1 MKNIIKKI
9 CSLLALIMII
19 LNSSLL
25 TTLSMAI
32 DEINTNATA
41 NVSNG
46 KKEKVK
52 IYTSYKRLT
61 NRLPNE
67 LTITGIL
74 EKDTEDCAL
83 YENPVVYF
91 EFPAE
96 IEKVVVNDIKV
107 LYDNELKLKD
117 YAIEKNDAGNQV
129 IKVSLEGKQTQYS
142 TDGISQGTNIRIVA
156 NVIAKQDIKTGY
168 ENLTMVC
175 NTATAAQG
183 LLIVNATENAILNNV
198 EPKKENGTIIYA
210 NGLMLNTRSSI
221 GSNTLKD
228 GDTIHSNEIINNQIT
243 ITNTTN
249 NPIENIKV
257 LGYIPEGMTFV
268 KYDEEAFGYW
278 EDTYTF
284 LTDDPETSDG
294 SILWQDDDWQYPA
307 DETVKTK
314 EFTIETLK
322 SGESQTFNYETKVN
336 KIDKEKE
343 LETKIEFQIK
353 DKDATEYRNISTY
366 TIKNNAKDAAFETRI
381 RTYIDRGDNSETGS
395 SKNNWVYNVI
405 VKNISNETQNATV
418 KINVPETLSIKNVEK
433 IVDKGEEFSY
443 KLENGVL
450 TVNYEGIAAND
461 YRAFGIE
468 AEAVNVI
475 TDENC
480 RYQIEYSA
488 TVEDSNKDITSS
500 NLSVSKGGIPAV
512 KITQTSETNGE
523 TLNGHDEIEYKFEI
537 ENIGYVR
544 EEDGGYSEYVFVT
557 NIPKELEVT
566 SITYNSNEVTK
577 ETIDSRTVYT
587 IKPIDKYYTSDD
599 LARIN
604 ADDYLDEIR
613 AKEVIILKNGEKSI
627 VTVKAKVKSLVG
639 QSDDIV
645 IENVGAAGG
654 KGIET
659 KTSAII
665 SNTLHN
671 NENQTIIV
679 NPDDKK
685 DDDNSGITKP
695 SDDDTEEQVKYY
707 TIAGTSWLDSNENG
721 RRDDG
726 EEIVSGINVYL
737 YDVTNKKFLTNS
749 NNETLKTTTDSNGK
763 YSFTKIP
770 EGSYYT
776 IFEYNSNEYGITEYQ
791 KVGVLETE
799 NNDTLEKD
807 VRMFGE
813 IKKVAM
819 TDIINLKSSQTN
831 IDIGLIENKDF
842 DFSINQTIQKI
853 TVSNKKGTKEYTYD
867 NKKLAK
873 VEIHSKQLV
882 GSTIAIEYKIKV
894 TNEGELAGRI
904 YDIIDEI
911 PSKLEFHSELNSGW
925 ARTEQYKI
933 SNTNMVTKDIQPGE
947 SIELTLTLTKTL
959 TEDSV
964 GTITNV
970 SSIGTTDNSRHIEEK
985 DLNNNTDKTEVLVQV
1000 ATGEQIALRIIG
1012 IIFGV
1017 LIIAFIMTIIVRK
1030 TKFPKNIAT
1039 NTFIIIAVILMSSVI
1054 TTYSNA
1060 GIIGDIVD
1068 KVVDTVDKV
1077 VDKVTGG
1084 GDSGGASGSG
1094 NGGDIDS
1101 GDAPKIDPDY
1111 SPGKDG
1117 ESAADI
1123 EKRHMEELKSQYP
1136 GANYD
1141 GCSSLKE
1148 CEERAQAAVQAD
1160 YVNKQLSQYG
1170 DYSIDTSDCKST
1182 ADVERKLDEAKR
1194 KILSDQYQDIDFS
1207 GVTSYEDAL
1216 NRYNQKCEEQ
1226 RNQINQTLQESSAF
1240 KDANISGDISNL
1252 DYNALKGLQGQ
1263 LKEIENRYP
1272 ENKTFRGDP
1281 ASQYTDENGKIHYGR
1296 YLDENGNSVAYCGD
1310 PGKAQTAKKDLNY
1323 KRTQSDLQLTTD
1335 DNGNVSWSY
1344 DVKYEPTE
1352 KYCGRDVQTMKA
1364 SLGGS
1369 QSSKDLPEADV
1380 PEVDLVHPPTY
1391 TPPDT
1396 PDTPD
1401 IPTYSKTKLVIWK
1414 MDADTNE
1421 ELWEKKDTSY
1431 ISQFRFRIP
1440 GYAEDFGVGEYVEVD
1455 QNKTYTIYEIGSAF
1469 GYDIYEEDGSYK
1481 SFQVEVGSYVT
1492 SMDVRLNN
1500 IITKLKLSGNVWE
1513 DGLNGKDN
1521 ARNDLYKDN
1530 DYDDHDKL
1538 LQGIKV
1544 RLYKDNELVGET
1556 WTDSNGHYS
1565 FGGRNADLSYT
1576 KDTLTVADLD
1586 KYHVEFEYNGMKYTN
1601 VNLHIDVAN
1610 GSKAIEGNN
1619 NRQNYNNKFTTIAS
1633 NTIKDN
1639 NGNSTGKALN
1649 EANSETGTLYYRTN
1663 QKYQSSIIYGDKSI
1677 YEGTSVSGKTGDFE
1691 AYGYDI
1697 YHITADTKVDEASYR
1712 YKLEDLFDR
1721 DVNNQ
1726 VYKDKEIKNVNLGL
1740 YAREQVDVAIDS
1752 DVARFILNV
1761 NGYNHIYKYGTLISD
1776 NDMNVDA
1783 NNVEQVDAK
1792 LKALKGKYYERQLH
1806 ESSISYSATP
1816 EGTPNLYADITY
1828 KIYLQNKSNSLT
1840 AKIKEL
1846 TLNYDEDLKII
1857 SYGYEGSNVNTE
1869 VSESAITATKN
1880 GTGAV
1885 QLKEATIDLEK
1896 LEDRKISA
1904 GKREVLEVT
1913 FRTDA
1918 NTIAKILNNP
1928 TGIKFDFMAEV
1939 KTYSTY
1945 ANNEE
1950 NAFNRAEGIY
1960 AYASIDKNSAA
1971 RNAQVQIDTDDSFVT
1986 DTFENDTTIAPTF
1999 KLSKGTQTELS
2010 GIVYEDSP
2018 KESTPIKISGNNI
2031 YERVGD
2037 GIYNNENVMANVLV
2051 ELLSVPMENGQYDSD
2066 TARTG
2071 ENGQQAYDVAKLY
2084 QENKTTQGESS
2095 KVLARTYTNEKGEY
2109 KFEGL
2114 TAGNYVI
2121 KYTYGKN
2128 MKDVDENGQEKGTIR
2143 SATAIYTSD
2152 GKTKLKEIEARE
2164 YKSTVITSGEISN
2177 AMNITDGKAHL
2188 NGDYSWFLKSPET
2201 RYSDAVDDV
2210 EYRANLEKEAKINYE
2225 ILKGTKTYVYENME
2239 AYTPYFKLGVEEFND
2254 QQSGA
2259 TLETQEDG
2267 TLNYVFTIDNVDFG
2281 LIERPIVDLQ
2291 VDKVITGL
2299 KVSLG
2304 NGQVLINGDPSKES
2318 LPYVRTGLDD
2328 FVPIEMDTELLQ
2340 NATIEE
2346 EYTIKI
2352 TNNSELDYS
2361 IYPIW
2366 GTDNTQKVALRR
2378 NYYYYGTQEGLTTD
2392 EAVTTRIDVL
2402 GDYIGSE
2409 LTADE
2414 NTMPEWNKR
2423 AVEELTSYNGTN
2435 LFTTENDGKKEKTL
2449 RDGKYTIYTTNTFNN
2464 PNEEIVTIGQTKS
2477 IAYKVS
2483 RLLAVNTD
2491 TMKYTNDVEILQYSG
2506 YSQNKDRTEENTYNR
2521 VKDTTPGNLVPGGA
2535 MEDDEDSVRTTIT
2548 PPTGTII
2555 SRWLYVTTVAAGL
2568 ILVGATIIFIRK
2580 RVLVK

>member
-1846 TLNYDEDLKII
+1846 TLDYDNELNLI
-1857 SYGYEGSNVNTE
+1857 SYGYENSGTTQE
-1869 VSESAITATKN
+1869 VSEQEIVANTVYG
-1880 GTGAV
+1880 GTEN
-1885 QLKEATIDLEK
+1885 LKEAVISLEK
-1896 LEDRKISA
+1896 LEDKKISA
-1904 GKREVLEVT
+1904 GKKEVLEVT
-1913 FRTDA
+1913 FRVYAD
-1918 NTIAKILNNP
+1918 TIARILNNP
-1928 TGIKFDFMAEV
+1928 VGIKFDMMAEV
-1939 KTYSTY
+1939 SKYSTY
-1945 ANNEE
+1945 TQQMT
-1950 NAFNRAEGIY
+1950 
-1960 AYASIDKNSAA
+1960 AYASIDKNSAS
-1971 RNAQVQIDTDDSFVT
+1971 RNEKVQIDTDNTFVT

-2071 ENGQQAYDVAKLY
+2071 ENERQEYDVAKLY

-2304 NGQVLINGDPSKES
+2304 NGQVLINGDPSKDS

-2378 NYYYYGTQEGLTTD
+2378 NYYYYGTQEGLSTD
-2392 EAVTTRIDVL
+2392 EAVTARIDVL
-2402 GDYIGSE
+2402 GDYIGAE

-2414 NTMPEWNKR
+2414 STMESGGWKKK
-2423 AVEELTSYNGTN
+2423 AIEELTSYNGTN
-2435 LFTTENDGKKEKTL
+2435 LFATENDGKKEKTL
-2449 RDGKYTIYTTNTFNN
+2449 RDGKYTIYTTNTFYN
-2464 PNEEIVTIGQTKS
+2464 PNEELVTIGKTKS
-2477 IAYKVS
+2477 ISYKVS

-2491 TMKYTNDVEILQYSG
+2491 TMKYTNDIEILQYSG
-2506 YSQNKDRTEENTYNR
+2506 YSQNKNRTENTYNR

-2535 MEDDEDSVRTTIT
+2535 KEDDEDSVRTTIT

-2555 SRWLYVTTVAAGL
+2555 SKWLYVLTATAGL
-2568 ILVGATIIFIRK
+2568 ILIGATVIFIRK
-2580 RVLVK
+2580 RILLKK

>member
-19 LNSSLL
+19 LNSSVL

-32 DEINTNATA
+32 DEISTNVTA
-41 NVSNG
+41 NVSND

-52 IYTSYKRLT
+52 IYTSYTRLT

-117 YAIEKNDAGNQV
+117 YTIEKNDVGNQV

-175 NTATAAQG
+175 NTATAEQG

-336 KIDKEKE
+336 KVDKEKE

-433 IVDKGEEFSY
+433 VVDKGEEFSY

-450 TVNYEGIAAND
+450 TVSYEGIAAND

-500 NLSVSKGGIPAV
+500 NLSVSKGGIQAV

-566 SITYNSNEVTK
+566 SITYNSNEVSKDTV
-577 ETIDSRTVYT
+577 DSKTVYT
-587 IKPIDKYYTSDD
+587 IKPIDKWYTKEDLELINSDD
-599 LARIN
+599 
-604 ADDYLDEIR
+604 YKEETR
-613 AKEVIILKNGEKSI
+613 ANEKIILKNGEKSI
-627 VTVKAKVKSLVG
+627 ITIKAKVKSLTG
-639 QSDDIV
+639 QNDDIT
-645 IENVGAAGG
+645 IENIGAVGG

-659 KTSAII
+659 KVSSIV

-685 DDDNSGITKP
+685 DDNNSSTTKP
-695 SDDDTEEQVKYY
+695 SDDNTVEQVKYC
-707 TIAGTSWLDSNENG
+707 TVAGTSWVDTNENG

-737 YDVTNKKFLTNS
+737 YDVINKKFLTDS

-770 EGSYYT
+770 EGSYYV
-776 IFEYNSNEYGITEYQ
+776 IFEYNTNEYGITEYQ
-791 KVGVLETE
+791 KVGILETE

-819 TDIINLKSSQTN
+819 TDIVNLTSSQTN
-831 IDIGLIENKDF
+831 IDIGLLENKNF
-842 DFSINQTIQKI
+842 DFSINQTVQKV

-873 VEIHSKQLV
+873 VEIHSKQLA
-882 GSTIAIEYKIKV
+882 GSTIVVEYKIKV
-894 TNEGELAGRI
+894 TNEGELAGRV
-904 YDIIDEI
+904 YDVIDEI
-911 PSKLEFHSELNSGW
+911 PSKLEFHSELNEGW
-925 ARTEQYKI
+925 YRTEQYKI
-933 SNTNMVTKDIQPGE
+933 SNTSMVNKDIQPGE
-947 SIELTLTLTKTL
+947 SIELTVILSKTL

-964 GTITNV
+964 GTITNI
-970 SSIGTTDNSRHIEEK
+970 SSIGTTDNSRHITEK
-985 DLNNNTDKTEVLVQV
+985 NLNNNTDKTEVLIQV
-1000 ATGEQIALRIIG
+1000 ATGKQIALRIIG
-1012 IIFGV
+1012 IILGV
-1017 LIIAFIMTIIVRK
+1017 LVLAFIMTIITRK
-1030 TKFPKNIAT
+1030 TKFSKNIAT
-1039 NTFIIIAVILMSSVI
+1039 NTFIVIAVLLMSTVI

-1060 GIIGDIVD
+1060 GILEDAKNWVD
-1068 KVVDTVDKV
+1068 DK
-1077 VDKVTGG
+1077 VDKVTDWADKTFG
-1084 GDSGGASGSG
+1084 SGSGSG
-1094 NGGDIDS
+1094 NSGSNNNGTGSDIGTGDGNLDV
-1101 GDAPKIDPDY
+1101 DY
-1111 SPGKDG
+1111 SKPNQGLSK
-1117 ESAADI
+1117 EEQ
-1123 EKRHMEELKSQYP
+1123 EKIWMDELKSQYP

-1141 GCSSLKE
+1141 GCNSLEE
-1148 CEERAQAAVQAD
+1148 CQERAKAQVQTD
-1160 YVNKQLSQYG
+1160 YVNAQLAQYG
-1170 DYSIDTSDCKST
+1170 KSIPSGLTST
-1182 ADVERKLDEAKR
+1182 EAVEKALDEAKR
-1194 KILSDQYQDIDFS
+1194 GILSENYPGIDFS

-1226 RNQINQTLQESSAF
+1226 RNQINQTLQGSSAF
-1240 KDANISGDISNL
+1240 KGANISGDMSNL
-1252 DYNALKGLQGQ
+1252 DYNALKGLQDQ
-1263 LKEIENRYP
+1263 LADIQNKYP

-1281 ASQYTDENGKIHYGR
+1281 SSQYTDEKGKIHYRR
-1296 YLDENGNSVAYCGD
+1296 YLDENGNSVAYCGS

-1323 KRTQSDLQLTTD
+1323 VRSQSDLKLTTD
-1335 DNGNVSWSY
+1335 ANGNATWSY
-1344 DVKYEPTE
+1344 DVTYKPTE
-1352 KYCGRDVQTMKA
+1352 SYCGRDVQTMKA

-1369 QSSKDLPEADV
+1369 QSSKDLPEGSV
-1380 PEVDLVHPPTY
+1380 PDVDLDKPPTY
-1391 TPPDT
+1391 TPPDNP
-1396 PDTPD
+1396 PDNPPP
-1401 IPTYSKTKLVIWK
+1401 PTSNKTKLVIWK

-1601 VNLHIDVAN
+1601 VNLHTDVAN

-1633 NTIKDN
+1633 NTIKDD

-1712 YKLEDLFDR
+1712 YKLEDLFDW

-1846 TLNYDEDLKII
+1846 TLDYDNELNLI
-1857 SYGYEGSNVNTE
+1857 SYGYENSGTTQE
-1869 VSESAITATKN
+1869 VSEQEIVANTVYG
-1880 GTGAV
+1880 GTEN
-1885 QLKEATIDLEK
+1885 LKEAVISLEK
-1896 LEDRKISA
+1896 LEDKKISA
-1904 GKREVLEVT
+1904 GKKEVLEVT
-1913 FRTDA
+1913 FRVYAD
-1918 NTIAKILNNP
+1918 TIARILNNP
-1928 TGIKFDFMAEV
+1928 VGIKFDMMAEV
-1939 KTYSTY
+1939 SKYSTY
-1945 ANNEE
+1945 TQQMT
-1950 NAFNRAEGIY
+1950 
-1960 AYASIDKNSAA
+1960 AYASIDKNSAS
-1971 RNAQVQIDTDDSFVT
+1971 RNEKVQIDTDNTFVT

-2051 ELLSVPMENGQYDSD
+2051 ELLSVSMENGQYDSD

-2071 ENGQQAYDVAKLY
+2071 ENERQEYDVAKLY

-2128 MKDVDENGQEKGTIR
+2128 MKDVDENGQEKETIR
-2143 SATAIYTSD
+2143 GATAIYTSD

-2267 TLNYVFTIDNVDFG
+2267 TLNHVFTIDNVDFG

-2378 NYYYYGTQEGLTTD
+2378 NYYYYGTQEGLSTD
-2392 EAVTTRIDVL
+2392 EAVTARIDVL

-2414 NTMPEWNKR
+2414 STMESGGWKKK
-2423 AVEELTSYNGTN
+2423 AIEELTSYNGTN
-2435 LFTTENDGKKEKTL
+2435 LFATENDGKKEKTL
-2449 RDGKYTIYTTNTFNN
+2449 RDGKYTIYTTNTFYN
-2464 PNEEIVTIGQTKS
+2464 PNEELVTIGKTKS
-2477 IAYKVS
+2477 ISYKVS

-2491 TMKYTNDVEILQYSG
+2491 TMKYTNDIEILQYSG
-2506 YSQNKDRTEENTYNR
+2506 YSQNKNRTENTYHR
-2521 VKDTTPGNLVPGGA
+2521 TSDTTPGNLVPGGA
-2535 MEDDEDSVRTTIT
+2535 KEDDEDSVRTTIT

-2555 SRWLYVTTVAAGL
+2555 SRWLYVLTTTAGL
-2568 ILVGATIIFIRK
+2568 ILIGATVIFIRK
-2580 RVLVK
+2580 RILLNK

>member
-19 LNSSLL
+19 LNSSVL

-32 DEINTNATA
+32 DEISTNVTA
-41 NVSNG
+41 NVSND

-52 IYTSYKRLT
+52 IYTSYTRLT

-117 YAIEKNDAGNQV
+117 YTIEKNDAGNQV

-336 KIDKEKE
+336 KVDKEKE

-366 TIKNNAKDAAFETRI
+366 TIKNNAKNATFETRI

-395 SKNNWVYNVI
+395 SKNNWGYNVI

-433 IVDKGEEFSY
+433 VVDKGEEFSY

-461 YRAFGIE
+461 YRAFGID

-544 EEDGGYSEYVFVT
+544 EEEGGYSEYVFVT

-566 SITYNSNEVTK
+566 SITYNSNEVSKDTVN
-577 ETIDSRTVYT
+577 SRTVYT
-587 IKPIDKYYTSDD
+587 IKPIDKWYTKEDLKLINSDD
-599 LARIN
+599 
-604 ADDYLDEIR
+604 YKEETR
-613 AKEVIILKNGEKSI
+613 ANEKIILKNGEKSI
-627 VTVKAKVKSLVG
+627 ITIKAKVKSLAG
-639 QSDDIV
+639 QNDDIT
-645 IENVGAAGG
+645 IENIGAVGG

-659 KTSAII
+659 KVSSIV

-685 DDDNSGITKP
+685 DDDNSSTTKP
-695 SDDDTEEQVKYY
+695 SDNNTEEQIKYY
-707 TIAGTSWLDSNENG
+707 TIAGTSWLDTNENG

-726 EEIVSGINVYL
+726 EKIVSDINVYL
-737 YDVTNKKFLTNS
+737 YDVANKKFLTNN
-749 NNETLKTTTDSNGK
+749 NNETLKTTTDANGK

-770 EGSYYT
+770 KGSYYV
-776 IFEYNSNEYGITEYQ
+776 IFEYNSKDYGITEYQ

-819 TDIINLKSSQTN
+819 TNIVNLTSSQTN
-831 IDIGLIENKDF
+831 IDIGLLENKNF
-842 DFSINQTIQKI
+842 DFSINQTVQKV

-873 VEIHSKQLV
+873 VEIHSKQLA
-882 GSTIAIEYKIKV
+882 GSTIVVEYKIKV
-894 TNEGELAGRI
+894 TNEGELAGRV
-904 YDIIDEI
+904 YDVIDEI
-911 PSKLEFHSELNSGW
+911 PSKLEFHSELNNGW
-925 ARTEQYKI
+925 YRTEQYKI
-933 SNTNMVTKDIQPGE
+933 SNTSMVTKDIQPGE
-947 SIELTLTLTKTL
+947 SIELTVTLSKTL

-964 GTITNV
+964 GTITNI
-970 SSIGTTDNSRHIEEK
+970 SSIGTTDNSRHITEK
-985 DLNNNTDKTEVLVQV
+985 NLNNNTDKTEVLIQV
-1000 ATGEQIALRIIG
+1000 ATGKQIALRIIG
-1012 IIFGV
+1012 IILGV
-1017 LIIAFIMTIIVRK
+1017 LVLAFIMTIITRK
-1030 TKFPKNIAT
+1030 TKFSKNIAT
-1039 NTFIIIAVILMSSVI
+1039 NTFIVIAVLLMSTVI

-1060 GIIGDIVD
+1060 GILEDAKNWVDDKVD
-1068 KVVDTVDKV
+1068 KVNDWADK
-1077 VDKVTGG
+1077 TFG
-1084 GDSGGASGSG
+1084 SGSGSG
-1094 NGGDIDS
+1094 NSGSNNNGTGSDIGTGDGNLDV
-1101 GDAPKIDPDY
+1101 DY
-1111 SPGKDG
+1111 SKPNQGLSK
-1117 ESAADI
+1117 EEQ
-1123 EKRHMEELKSQYP
+1123 EKIWMDELKSQYP
-1136 GANYD
+1136 GANYE
-1141 GCSSLKE
+1141 GCNSLEE
-1148 CEERAQAAVQAD
+1148 CQERAKAQVQTD
-1160 YVNKQLSQYG
+1160 YVNAQLAQYG
-1170 DYSIDTSDCKST
+1170 KSIPSGLTST
-1182 ADVERKLDEAKR
+1182 EDVEKALDEAKR
-1194 KILSDQYQDIDFS
+1194 GILSENYPGIDFS

-1226 RNQINQTLQESSAF
+1226 RNQINQTLQGSSAF
-1240 KDANISGDISNL
+1240 KGANISGDMSNL
-1252 DYNALKGLQGQ
+1252 DYNALKGLQDQ
-1263 LKEIENRYP
+1263 LADIQNKYP

-1281 ASQYTDENGKIHYGR
+1281 SSKYTDEKGRIHYSR
-1296 YLDENGNSVAYCGD
+1296 YLDENGNSVAYCGS
-1310 PGKAQTAKKDLNY
+1310 PRKAQTDKKDLSY
-1323 KRTQSDLQLTTD
+1323 VRSQSDLKLTTD
-1335 DNGNVSWSY
+1335 ANGNATWSY
-1344 DVKYEPTE
+1344 DVTYKPTE
-1352 KYCGRDVQTMKA
+1352 SYCGRDVQTMKA

-1369 QSSKDLPEADV
+1369 QSSKDLPEGSV
-1380 PEVDLVHPPTY
+1380 PEVDLEKPPTY
-1391 TPPDT
+1391 TPPDNP
-1396 PDTPD
+1396 PDNPPP
-1401 IPTYSKTKLVIWK
+1401 PTSNKTKLVIWK

-1601 VNLHIDVAN
+1601 VNLHTDVAN

-1633 NTIKDN
+1633 NTIKDD

-1712 YKLEDLFDR
+1712 YKLEDLFDW

-1846 TLNYDEDLKII
+1846 TLDYDNELNLI
-1857 SYGYEGSNVNTE
+1857 SYGYENSGTTQE
-1869 VSESAITATKN
+1869 VSEQEIVANTVYG
-1880 GTGAV
+1880 GTEN
-1885 QLKEATIDLEK
+1885 LKEAVINLEK
-1896 LEDRKISA
+1896 LEDKKISA
-1904 GKREVLEVT
+1904 GKKEVLEVT
-1913 FRTDA
+1913 FRVYAD
-1918 NTIAKILNNP
+1918 TIARILNNP
-1928 TGIKFDFMAEV
+1928 VGIKFDMMAEV
-1939 KTYSTY
+1939 SKYSTY
-1945 ANNEE
+1945 TQQMT
-1950 NAFNRAEGIY
+1950 
-1960 AYASIDKNSAA
+1960 AYASIDKNSAS
-1971 RNAQVQIDTDDSFVT
+1971 RNEKVQIDTDNTFVT

-2066 TARTG
+2066 TARTR
-2071 ENGQQAYDVAKLY
+2071 ENGRQEYDVAKLY
-2084 QENKTTQGESS
+2084 QENKTNQGETS

-2128 MKDVDENGQEKGTIR
+2128 MKDVDENGQEKETPRAGTTINDQ
-2143 SATAIYTSD
+2143 S
-2152 GKTKLKEIEARE
+2152 GNVLKEIEARE

-2414 NTMPEWNKR
+2414 STMPEWNKR

-2506 YSQNKDRTEENTYNR
+2506 YSQNKDRTENTYNR

-2555 SRWLYVTTVAAGL
+2555 SRWLYVLITTAGL
-2568 ILVGATIIFIRK
+2568 ILIGATVIFIRK
-2580 RVLVK
+2580 RILI